1 MAVLVYDREE
11 VRRMH
16 ADYQTGMSLQ
26 EVADKYYYAGGET
39 VGERFRR
46 EGLPIR
52 QPHAMKI
59 HDYDMPRVIELRAQ
73 GMTYN
78 QIGEVFDCSGA
89 SIVHAYKRYNVPK
102 VKLARRSRKSYQDKV
117 KQARAMYEDYK
128 AGMLIYDMKTKYQC
142 SDTLIWQRFKEAGL
156 PKIPMKQR
164 LKKRYYHFQFT
175 DEEIREVYAEYQA
188 GATIY
193 ELTQKYNCLQDTLY
207 KRFRRLHLRLKPS
220 SARLR
225 CTIKPEDVPHIL
237 ELRAQGMPF
246 TAIGNLYGVGAP
258 TVARTLN
265 KYGVEY
271 DDLRRKKRDADAGE
285 HDKGNT

>member
-1 MAVLVYDREE
+1 MAVPTYDRDE

-52 QPHAMKI
+52 HPHAMKI
-59 HDYDMPRVIELRAQ
+59 HESDMPRVVELRAQ
-73 GMTYN
+73 GLTYN
-78 QIGEVFDCSGA
+78 EIGAEFDCSGC
-89 SIVHAYKRYNVPK
+89 SVMHAYTRYNVPK
-102 VKLARRSRKSYQDKV
+102 VKPVRRNRKSYQDKV
-117 KQARAMYEDYK
+117 KQAQAMYEDYK
-128 AGMLIYDMKTKYQC
+128 AGMLIDDMKAKYQC
-142 SDTLIWQRFKEAGL
+142 SDTLIWQRLKEAGL

-164 LKKRYYHFQFT
+164 LKKRYYHLQFT
-175 DEEIREVYAEYQA
+175 DEEIRDIYAEYQT

-207 KRFRRLHLRLKPS
+207 KRFRRQHLRLKPRG
-220 SARLR
+220 AQVR

-246 TAIGNLYGVGAP
+246 TTIGNLYGVRAP
-258 TVARTLN
+258 TVARTLT

-271 DDLRRKKRDADAGE
+271 DDLRRKKRDVDEGGSEAG
-285 HDKGNT
+285 NA